1 MAQQHADPHHQ
12 ALALYAGNVMHAR
25 LKPVVHRFTYAMTSV
40 LIDLDQL
47 DNAAKA
53 SPFFSVNRRNLIAFH
68 ERHHG
73 PRDGS
78 PLRPYI
84 DALLARAGSPRPSRI
99 RLLCYPTVLGHTFNP
114 LSVYFCEDAEG
125 SITALVYQVHN
136 TFGQSH
142 IYVAPIC
149 DQQFDRGVIRQ
160 ERNKGFYVSPF
171 MDMAMTYRFRVSPP
185 AETVALRILELDE
198 VSPILSAAFFGRYKA
213 ANSKSLL
220 TAVLKTCGITWK
232 VTVGIHWEALRLWL
246 KGMKLKDM
254 PSPPPE
260 ASFPE
265 GGEMPGRK
273 RGETIMA
280 GE

>member
-1 MAQQHADPHHQ
+1 MEKQHTDPHPQ

-25 LKPVVHRFTYAMTSV
+25 LKPVVHRFTYAMTSI
-40 LIDLDQL
+40 LIDLDRL
-47 DNAAKA
+47 ETAAKA
-53 SPFFSVNRRNLIAFH
+53 SAFFSVNRRNLVAFH

-84 DALLARAGSPRPSRI
+84 DGLLRSAGCPRPSRI

-114 LSVYFCEDAEG
+114 LAVYFCENTAG
-125 SITALVYQVHN
+125 TITALVYQVHN

-142 IYVAPIC
+142 IYVEPIR
-149 DQQFDRGVIRQ
+149 DRQFDRGVIRQ

-171 MDMAMTYRFRVSPP
+171 MEMGMTYRFRVNPP
-185 AETVALRILELDE
+185 AETVALRILELDGE
-198 VSPILSAAFFGRYKA
+198 GPILSAAFFGRYKVA
-213 ANSKSLL
+213 SSKSLL

-232 VTVGIHWEALRLWL
+232 VTAGIHWEALRLWL

-265 GGEMPGRK
+265 SGEMPGRK
-273 RGETIMA
+273 QGETIMA